1 MASINCPKCG
11 MTNNS
16 RGTFCGN
23 CGYAFQADGAAT
35 SSPSQGQPGGAP
47 PPPPPSSYPAS
58 NMPSSPIYPA
68 GQTPPPLYPHSNIS
82 SSPIYPAGGSP
93 PPPSSYPTG
102 NMAAPP
108 TYVGG
113 GAPLPSSSS
122 PSYPTDRVQFPQA
135 DYPKSDPNMPPAPRR
150 KSKKGL
156 IAILAIVVIVILAS
170 AVGVFEYNSHKSAS
184 ITGSSTST
192 PGTTAT
198 TVSTTAPSAPTADAN
213 ATGTA
218 IALTGS
224 STSTPGTT
232 PTAVSSTPTPGTNA
246 TPTTVPSGSN
256 YSAAQPGPGCDT
268 SGGTW
273 TPQGISNITCG
284 TTISVGSANARGYLY
299 LQLPNNESFSP
310 NNIIGVTATV
320 RSGYDCVGLAEQDAN
335 TGYLVEF
342 CGTGNWNIYSITSG
356 GATIKTLAQS
366 ITSTRSSEQLSLS
379 IKGNTLTFTI
389 DTEVHTITVTPIHP
403 VKVAITFITSY
414 GNGGS
419 EPVSNFS
426 YTVQ

>member
-58 NMPSSPIYPA
+58 NM
-68 GQTPPPLYPHSNIS
+68 T

-192 PGTTAT
+192 P
-198 TVSTTAPSAPTADAN
+198 
-213 ATGTA
+213 
-218 IALTGS
+218 
-224 STSTPGTT
+224 
-232 PTAVSSTPTPGTNA
+232 
-246 TPTTVPSGSN
+246 
-256 YSAAQPGPGCDT
+256 
-268 SGGTW
+268 
-273 TPQGISNITCG
+273 
-284 TTISVGSANARGYLY
+284 
-299 LQLPNNESFSP
+299 
-310 NNIIGVTATV
+310 
-320 RSGYDCVGLAEQDAN
+320 
-335 TGYLVEF
+335 
-342 CGTGNWNIYSITSG
+342 
-356 GATIKTLAQS
+356 
-366 ITSTRSSEQLSLS
+366 
-379 IKGNTLTFTI
+379 
-389 DTEVHTITVTPIHP
+389 
-403 VKVAITFITSY
+403 
-414 GNGGS
+414 
-419 EPVSNFS
+419 
-426 YTVQ
+426 